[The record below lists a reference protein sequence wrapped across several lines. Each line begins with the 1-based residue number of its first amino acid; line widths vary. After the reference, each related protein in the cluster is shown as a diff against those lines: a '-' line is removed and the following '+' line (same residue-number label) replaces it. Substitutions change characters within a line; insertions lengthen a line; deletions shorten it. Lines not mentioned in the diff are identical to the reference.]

1 MNVSKNNIQN
11 KLQADARRV
20 PHWSLRK
27 LSVGV
32 ASVLLG
38 TTFYFG
44 MGNAAHADVVSPNQ
58 GVDNNTQVTQAG
70 PQNAGSQGNA
80 VNLPSAHSGA
90 SEPAGKAVQSG
101 ADVSG
106 TGAQAATNGNSTAAP
121 APSQAAGAADAAG
134 QPAGSPAHMPFLVLA
149 AQPTSGAGSAAGSG
163 ANATPAATS
172 GSSADVVWDASKD
185 TELEKDVTET
195 IRVTDQNSHTMD
207 RVQTVHFTRTKQ
219 ADGTFSDWT
228 TTGNATM
235 PVFEIPQIKG
245 YTAYDMDGG
254 DAVTPDGR
262 QVRAVHVTGNM
273 SNFQVRV
280 AYRANEIYS
289 QIQFVDGSGNV
300 VATQDIH
307 GIENAVVHVGS
318 AHDVLPWGYDFV
330 TPADAGKAITITDGM
345 SAPQIKVK
353 ALTLHVAHNAPIDYS
368 TQYNTPQGEE
378 PYPSGLGDA
387 DLNRTIERTINI
399 TDADGHTNTVKQ
411 TLHAHRDAD
420 VNMATYFI
428 NYGAWEFDNNKT
440 DWDAYDVTVPA
451 GQDLYIDGVKAASN
465 QVPRV
470 NVTSET
476 VSVTTNVRLVKQD
489 RSVQVIFYDAD
500 QAGAH
505 PDQAAMDE
513 ATVAQTE
520 VTGYVRDPVDFSH
533 INAADAGLDAGYTP
547 AWPANTTVSVDNNQ
561 VIYVPVSAKTITV
574 NHDQPKNPGD
584 AIDGNSD
591 DTYPDGVKDSDLN
604 QTITRTINVTVPNGH
619 GKNQTVPQVAKIH
632 RDATVNAVTGD
643 VTYTDWTTDSI
654 NWTDFKLAS
663 IDGYT
668 VSQEDVPAVTVAD
681 GQTDQTVNIT
691 YTANDQTTHIIYV
704 DGNGNTVKSYEIS
717 GKTDQTVD
725 TNATIPTG
733 WVLSHGQTPA
743 PNTITFTGAS
753 TPDTKIT
760 VEHGT
765 RHVDHNNPDQPGTQT
780 PTGKAVTGTQE
791 SDLNQ
796 TITRT
801 VNVIFGFKMPI
812 AVQTARL
819 YRDATVDE
827 VTGNVTYGDW
837 STDAIH
843 WSGVVVPSR
852 AGYTTHISNGADSI
866 PAVTVKDGQTNETID
881 VTYTANSQ
889 TGKIVYVDVDN
900 KNVEVGHTDLTGNTD
915 QNVTITPKAPA
926 GYDIVAGQDT
936 PTTEKATATGIPT
949 VTVKVNH
956 HKRTVTPGDE
966 PKPGDKIPANPNKQ
980 PGDGTPK
987 TDVSYETLHR
997 NMTRTINVTDP
1008 HSGLKTTKVTLQYE
1022 RTATIDDVTGEVT
1035 YGNWT
1040 VVSGSPAGF
1049 EAFTIPPVAGY
1060 TSGIKSGSADNLQ
1073 ALTPSQAQI
1082 TDWTDQTVDIDY
1094 TANEQ
1099 TMHITYVD
1107 TDGHSVDGGSFTV
1120 VGKTD
1125 QTVSTNIKIP
1135 TGWVLGHGQADA
1147 PKTITFGGTPTPD
1160 LKITVI
1166 HGTTH
1171 VDHAK
1176 PIEPGTKTPTNQTI
1190 TGAYASDLTRT
1201 VTRTI
1206 NVHMPDGT
1214 VRPEKQTAT
1223 ITRDA
1228 TYDNVT
1234 GEVTYGAWST
1244 DATGWK
1250 DYSAPAVDGWTA
1262 DKTVEAMTV
1271 DESTADTTVD
1281 INYTAN
1287 AQSIL
1292 VTFYDQSGQKVTSQ
1306 TVSGKTAETVD
1317 VNTVIPDGW
1326 VLYDGQQVPTKIT
1339 FGAKNN
1345 NRDFVISHLVVLVPA
1360 SAKVN
1365 QGDKIAGTTGKTY
1378 PAGVTYDDLNKTIT
1392 RTIHVTGV
1400 GDATTDHVQSV
1411 HFVRNAQVDVVTGA
1425 VTYGAWSEGAAHTF
1439 AGFTPQAKD
1448 GYTVDSAKSVVVTP
1462 TDSNSEL
1469 TLAYHAA
1476 PKAITVNYKT
1486 ADGKLVSSVA
1496 NVVPEAD
1503 GNIKLTAPNGYV
1515 LLTDGNTVK
1524 AIGAKEQVYDV
1535 TVKAD
1540 THVVTSH
1547 DTDLPASVTKDQL
1560 VKTVTRTVLIT
1571 LPSGKTRT
1579 VTQKVT
1585 FTRTANVTADG
1596 HLISYNDWQAT
1607 GRAQFSKVF
1616 LVPRMGYKVSVDGV
1630 VGGSVNKVVVTP
1642 EMESMT
1648 IVVNYAKK

>member
-1 MNVSKNNIQN
+1 MSNV
-11 KLQADARRV
+11 
-20 PHWSLRK
+20 
-27 LSVGV
+27 
-32 ASVLLG
+32 
-38 TTFYFG
+38 
-44 MGNAAHADVVSPNQ
+44 AHADVVSSNQ
-58 GVDNNTQVTQAG
+58 GADNNTQVTQAG
-70 PQNAGSQGNA
+70 QQNADLQGNE
-80 VNLPSAHSGA
+80 VKLPAANSGA
-90 SEPAGKAVQSG
+90 SEPAANAAQSG
-101 ADVSG
+101 ADGSA
-106 TGAQAATNGNSTAAP
+106 TGAQQAGVNNNSTDGQTP
-121 APSQAAGAADAAG
+121 GQAAGVPSAANDPS
-134 QPAGSPAHMPFLVLA
+134 QPAQPAQPAQPESRMPFLVLA
-149 AQPTSGAGSAAGSG
+149 AQPTSGAGS
-163 ANATPAATS
+163 
-172 GSSADVVWDASKD
+172 SSDVVWDASKD

-195 IRVTDQNSHTMD
+195 IQVTGQNKQVTSH
-207 RVQTVHFTRTKQ
+207 VQKVHFTRTKQ
-219 ADGTFSDWT
+219 ADGTFSEWT
-228 TTGNATM
+228 TNGNAAM
-235 PVFEIPQIKG
+235 PAFDISQIKG

-280 AYRANEIYS
+280 AYRANQIYS
-289 QIQFVDGSGNV
+289 QVQFVDGSGNV
-300 VATQDIH
+300 VATQDIN
-307 GIENAVVHVGS
+307 GTEGAVVPVGS
-318 AHDVLPWGYDFV
+318 AHDELPWGYDFV
-330 TPADAGKAITITDGM
+330 HPEDANKSITITDGM
-345 SAPQIKVK
+345 SAPQIQVK
-353 ALTLHVAHNAPIDYS
+353 AMMLHVAHNKAINYS
-368 TQYNTPQGEE
+368 SQFSTPQGEE
-378 PYPSGLGDA
+378 PYPSGLSDA

-399 TDADGHTNTVKQ
+399 TDADGHTKSVKQ
-411 TLHAHRDAD
+411 TLNAHRDAD

-428 NYGAWEFDNNKT
+428 NYGAWEFDNGKT

-451 GQDLYIDGVKAASN
+451 GQDLYIDGVKATSN

-470 NVTSET
+470 NVTFET

-520 VTGYVRDPVDFSH
+520 VTGHVGDTVDFSQ
-533 INAADAGLDAGYTP
+533 INAADAGLDVGYHPTY
-547 AWPANTTVSVDNNQ
+547 PANTTVSVDNNQ
-561 VIYVPVSAKTITV
+561 VVYVPVSATKITV
-574 NHDQPKNPGD
+574 SHEHPKNPGD

-619 GKNQTVPQVAKIH
+619 GKNQTVTQVAKIH
-632 RDATVNAVTGD
+632 RDATVNVVTGD
-643 VTYTDWTTDSI
+643 VSYTGWTTDSS
-654 NWTDFKLAS
+654 NWQDFKPAA

-668 VSQEDVPAVTVAD
+668 VSQADVPAVTVANE
-681 GQTDQTVNIT
+681 QKDQTVNIT

-704 DGNGNTVKSYEIS
+704 DGEGHPVKSYEVS

-743 PNTITFTGAS
+743 PGTITFTGAS

-765 RHVDHNNPDQPGTQT
+765 RHVDHNTPDQPGTKT
-780 PTGKAVTGTQE
+780 PTGEAVTGTQA

-801 VNVIFGFKMPI
+801 VNITEPGQKM
-812 AVQTARL
+812 ATTTQTAKIF
-819 YRDATVDE
+819 RDATVDE
-827 VTGNVTYGDW
+827 VTGVVTYSDW
-837 STDAIH
+837 STDAAD
-843 WSGVVVPSR
+843 WTAVNVPTH

-866 PAVTVKDGQTNETID
+866 PAVTVKDGQHNETIA
-881 VTYTANSQ
+881 VTYTANAQ

-900 KNVEVGHTDLTGNTD
+900 KNAEVGHTELTGVTD
-915 QNVTITPKAPA
+915 QDVTITPKAPA
-926 GYDIVAGQDT
+926 GYDIVAGQNI
-936 PTTEKATATGIPT
+936 PGTEKATADGIAT

-956 HKRTVTPGDE
+956 HKRTVNPGDE
-966 PKPGDKIPANPNKQ
+966 PKPGDKIPGNPNKQ

-997 NMTRTINVTDP
+997 NMTRTINVMDP
-1008 HSGLKTTKVTLQYE
+1008 HHGLKTTQVTLQYE

-1040 VVSGSPAGF
+1040 VVAGSQVGF
-1049 EAFTIPPVAGY
+1049 DAFNIPTVAGY
-1060 TSGIKSGSADNLQ
+1060 THEIKAGSAEDLK
-1073 ALTPSQAQI
+1073 ALTPSQDQI
-1082 TDWTDQTVDIDY
+1082 TNWSDQTVDIDY
-1094 TANEQ
+1094 KANDQ

-1107 TDGHSVDGGSFTV
+1107 PDGHSVDGGSFTV
-1120 VGKTD
+1120 TGKTD
-1125 QTVSTNIKIP
+1125 QTVTTNAKIP
-1135 TGWVLGHGQADA
+1135 TGWVLGHGQTDA
-1147 PKTITFGGTPTPD
+1147 PKTVTFGGTPTQD
-1160 LKITVI
+1160 ITITII
-1166 HGTTH
+1166 HGITH
-1171 VDHAK
+1171 VDHADPVKPDDKTVTNK
-1176 PIEPGTKTPTNQTI
+1176 PIN
-1190 TGAYASDLTRT
+1190 GAHSADLTRT

-1214 VRPEKQTAT
+1214 VQTKHQTAQ
-1223 ITRDA
+1223 INRDA
-1228 TYDNVT
+1228 TVDNVT

-1244 DATGWK
+1244 DATDWVT
-1250 DYSAPAVDGWTA
+1250 YTAPAVDGWTA
-1262 DKTVEAMTV
+1262 DKTVAAATV
-1271 DESTADTTVD
+1271 DENTADTTID

-1287 AQSIL
+1287 AQSVL
-1292 VTFYDQSGQKVTSQ
+1292 VTFYDQNGQKVTSQ
-1306 TVSGKTAETVD
+1306 PVNGKTAQTVD
-1317 VNTVIPDGW
+1317 VTTVVPDGW

-1360 SAKVN
+1360 NATVN
-1365 QGDKIAGTTGKTY
+1365 QGDKIAGTTSKTY
-1378 PAGVTYDDLNKTIT
+1378 PAGVADTDLNKTIT

-1400 GDATTDHVQSV
+1400 DGVTTDHVQSV
-1411 HFVRNAQVDVVTGA
+1411 HFVRNAQVDAVTGA

-1462 TDSNSEL
+1462 TDSNSEV

-1503 GNIKLTAPNGYV
+1503 GNIKLTAPTGYV

-1524 AIGAKEQVYDV
+1524 AIGAKEQVYDAL
-1535 TVKAD
+1535 VKLD
-1540 THVVTSH
+1540 SHVVTSH
-1547 DTDLPASVTKDQL
+1547 DTNLPASVTKDQL
-1560 VKTVTRTVLIT
+1560 VKTVTRTVMIT
-1571 LPSGKTRT
+1571 LPNGKTRT

-1607 GRAQFSKVF
+1607 GRAQFNKVF
-1616 LVPRMGYKVSVDGV
+1616 LVPRLGYKVSVDGA
-1630 VGGSVNKVVVTP
+1630 VGGSVNKVAVTP
-1642 EMESMT
+1642 EMEST
-1648 IVVNYAKK
+1648 TVVVNYVKK

>member
-44 MGNAAHADVVSPNQ
+44 MGNVAHADVVSPNQ
-58 GVDNNTQVTQAG
+58 GADNNTQVTQAG
-70 PQNAGSQGNA
+70 QQNAGLQGNE
-80 VNLPSAHSGA
+80 VNLPAANSGA
-90 SEPAGKAVQSG
+90 SESTGNAAQSG
-101 ADVSG
+101 ADGSAA
-106 TGAQAATNGNSTAAP
+106 GAQQAGVNNNPTQGQT
-121 APSQAAGAADAAG
+121 PSQAAGTPSATNEPSQPS
-134 QPAGSPAHMPFLVLA
+134 QPAQPAQPAARMPFLVLA
-149 AQPTSGAGSAAGSG
+149 AQPTSGA
-163 ANATPAATS
+163 

-195 IRVTDQNSHTMD
+195 IRVTDQNSHTKD
-207 RVQTVHFTRTKQ
+207 HVQTVHFTRTKQ
-219 ADGTFSDWT
+219 ADGTFSAWT
-228 TTGNATM
+228 TDGNATM
-235 PVFEIPQIKG
+235 AAFDIPQIKG
-245 YTAYDMDGG
+245 YTAYDLDGG
-254 DAVTPDGR
+254 DAVTPDGH
-262 QVRAVHVTGNM
+262 QVRAVHVTGYM

-280 AYRANEIYS
+280 GYRANQIYS
-289 QIQFVDGSGNV
+289 QIQFVDGSSNV
-300 VATQDIH
+300 VATQDIN
-307 GIENAVVHVGS
+307 GTEGAVVPVKS

-330 TPADAGKAITITDGM
+330 DPADAGKAIAITDGM

-353 ALTLHVAHNAPIDYS
+353 AMMLHVDHTKPIDYS
-368 TQYNTPQGEE
+368 TQFSTPQGEE
-378 PYPSGLGDA
+378 PYPSGLSHD

-399 TDADGHTNTVKQ
+399 TDASGKTTPVKQ

-440 DWDAYDVTVPA
+440 DWDAYTVDVPA
-451 GQDLYIDGVKAASN
+451 GQDLYVDGVKAATN
-465 QVPRV
+465 QIPRV
-470 NVTSET
+470 NVTFDT
-476 VSVTTNVRLVKQD
+476 VSVVTNARLVKQD
-489 RSVQVIFYDAD
+489 RSVKVIFYDAD
-500 QAGAH
+500 QAGTNPTQEAK
-505 PDQAAMDE
+505 DD

-520 VTGYVRDPVDFSH
+520 VNGYVGDPVDFSK
-533 INAADAGLDAGYTP
+533 INAADAGLDAGYHPTY
-547 AWPANTTVSVDNNQ
+547 PANTTVSVDNNQ
-561 VIYVPVSAKTITV
+561 VVYVPVSATKLTV
-574 NHDQPKNPGD
+574 SHEHPKNPGD

-604 QTITRTINVTVPNGH
+604 QTITRTINVTVPTGH
-619 GKNQTVPQVAKIH
+619 GDNQTVKQVATIH
-632 RDATVNAVTGD
+632 RDATVNVVTGD
-643 VTYTDWTTDSI
+643 VNHMAWTTDSTH
-654 NWTDFKLAS
+654 WTDFKPAA

-668 VSQEDVPAVTVAD
+668 VSQADVPAVTVAD
-681 GQTDQTVNIT
+681 GQKDQTVNIT
-691 YTANDQTTHIIYV
+691 YTANNQTMHVKYV
-704 DGNGNTVKSYEIS
+704 DGQGTVIADFPVA
-717 GKTDQTVD
+717 GKTDQTV
-725 TNATIPTG
+725 ATHAQIPAG
-733 WVLSHGQTPA
+733 WVLSHGQSDAPA
-743 PNTITFTGAS
+743 QVTFTGAHTADIS
-753 TPDTKIT
+753 VVI
-760 VEHGT
+760 EHGKRSVT
-765 RHVDHNNPDQPGTQT
+765 HGSPVQPGVKT
-780 PTGKAVTGTQE
+780 PTDKEIKGAHE
-791 SDLNQ
+791 ADLNQ

-801 VNVIFGFKMPI
+801 VNITEPGKALKPTT
-812 AVQTARL
+812 QTAKI

-827 VTGNVTYGDW
+827 VTGDVTYTDW
-837 STDAIH
+837 STDATN
-843 WSGVVVPSR
+843 WTAVTVPVH

-866 PAVTVKDGQTNETID
+866 PAVTVKNGQANETIN
-881 VTYTANSQ
+881 VTYTANLQ

-900 KNVEVGHTDLTGNTD
+900 KNAEVGHTDLAGVTD
-915 QNVTITPKAPA
+915 QTVTITPVAPA

-936 PTTEKATATGIPT
+936 PTTEKTTATGIPT
-949 VTVKVNH
+949 VMVKVNH

-997 NMTRTINVTDP
+997 NMTRMINITDP
-1008 HSGLKTTKVTLQYE
+1008 RTGLHPTTVTLHYD

-1040 VVSGSPAGF
+1040 VVKGSQAGF
-1049 EAFTIPPVAGY
+1049 EAFTIPTVAGY
-1060 TSGIKSGSADNLQ
+1060 TSEIKSGSADNLQ
-1073 ALTPSQAQI
+1073 ALTPSQDQI
-1082 TDWTDQTVDIDY
+1082 TNWSDQTVDIDY
-1094 TANEQ
+1094 TANDQ

-1107 TDGHSVDGGSFTV
+1107 NDGHPVDGGSFTV
-1120 VGKTD
+1120 TGKTD
-1125 QTVSTNIKIP
+1125 QTVPTNAKIP
-1135 TGWVLGHGQADA
+1135 TGWVLGQGQADA
-1147 PKTITFGGTPTPD
+1147 PKTIVFGGTQTPD

-1176 PIEPGTKTPTNQTI
+1176 PVKPGTKTPTNQTI
-1190 TGAYASDLTRT
+1190 TGAYAGDLTRK
-1201 VTRTI
+1201 VTRMI
-1206 NVHMPDGT
+1206 KVHMPDGT
-1214 VRPEKQTAT
+1214 VQTVPQTAT

-1228 TYDNVT
+1228 TVDNVT
-1234 GEVTYGAWST
+1234 GDVTYGAWST
-1244 DATGWK
+1244 DAKNWVAYT
-1250 DYSAPAVDGWTA
+1250 APAVDGWTA
-1262 DKTVEAMTV
+1262 DKSVDAATV
-1271 DESTADTTVD
+1271 DEHTVDTTVD

-1292 VTFYDQSGQKVTSQ
+1292 VTFYDQNGQKVTSQ

-1345 NRDFVISHLVVLVPA
+1345 NRDFVISRLVVLVPA

-1378 PAGVTYDDLNKTIT
+1378 PAGVTYADLNKIIT

-1411 HFVRNAQVDVVTGA
+1411 HFVRNAQVDAVTGA

-1462 TDSNSEL
+1462 TDKDSEV
-1469 TLAYHAA
+1469 TLAYHAV

-1486 ADGKLVSSVA
+1486 EDGKLVSSVV

-1503 GNIKLTAPNGYV
+1503 GNIKLTAPTGYV
-1515 LLTDGNTVK
+1515 LLTDGNTIK
-1524 AIGAKEQVYDV
+1524 AAGAQKQAYDV

-1560 VKTVTRTVLIT
+1560 VKTVTRTVMIT
-1571 LPSGKTRT
+1571 LPNGKTRT

-1596 HLISYNDWQAT
+1596 HLISYNDWQAV
-1607 GRAQFSKVF
+1607 GRAQFNKVF
-1616 LVPRMGYKVSVDGV
+1616 LTPRLGYKVSVDGV
-1630 VGGSVNKVVVTP
+1630 VGGSVDKVVVTP
-1642 EMESMT
+1642 EMEST
-1648 IVVNYAKK
+1648 TVVVNYAKK

>member
-58 GVDNNTQVTQAG
+58 GIDNNAQVTQAG
-70 PQNAGSQGNA
+70 QQNAGLQGNE
-80 VNLPSAHSGA
+80 VNLPAANSGA
-90 SEPAGKAVQSG
+90 SEPTANAAQSA
-101 ADVSG
+101 ADVS
-106 TGAQAATNGNSTAAP
+106 AAGSQQVAANDNSAGAP
-121 APSQAAGAADAAG
+121 APSQASGTPSAVNEPSQAAQPV
-134 QPAGSPAHMPFLVLA
+134 QPASRMPFFVLA
-149 AQPTSGAGSAAGSG
+149 AQPTSGA
-163 ANATPAATS
+163 

-185 TELEKDVTET
+185 TELQKDVTET
-195 IRVTDQNSHTMD
+195 IQVTDQNKQVTNH
-207 RVQTVHFTRTKQ
+207 VQTVHFTRTNQ
-219 ADGTFSDWT
+219 ADGTFSEWT
-228 TTGNATM
+228 TDGNATM
-235 PVFEIPQIKG
+235 AAFDIPQIKG

-280 AYRANEIYS
+280 AYRANQIYS

-300 VATQDIH
+300 VATQDIN
-307 GIENAVVHVGS
+307 GTEGTVRNVGT

-330 TPADAGKAITITDGM
+330 TSTDAGKAITITEGM

-353 ALTLHVAHNAPIDYS
+353 ALMLHVDHNKAIDYS
-368 TQYNTPQGEE
+368 TQYSTPQGEE
-378 PYPSGLGDA
+378 PYPSGLSDA

-399 TDADGHTNTVKQ
+399 TDADGHTTPVKQ

-440 DWDAYDVTVPA
+440 DWDAYNVTVPA
-451 GQDLYIDGVKAASN
+451 GQDLYIDGAKAATN
-465 QVPRV
+465 QIPRV
-470 NVTSET
+470 NVTFET
-476 VSVTTNVRLVKQD
+476 VSVVTNARLVKQD
-489 RSVQVIFYDAD
+489 RSVKVIFYDAD
-500 QAGAH
+500 QAGTNPTQEAK
-505 PDQAAMDE
+505 DD

-520 VTGYVRDPVDFSH
+520 VNGYVGDSVDFSK

-547 AWPANTTVSVDNNQ
+547 AYPDNTIISVANDQ
-561 VIYVPVSAKTITV
+561 VVYVPVSASKISVT
-574 NHDQPKNPGD
+574 HEHPKNPGD

-591 DTYPDGVKDSDLN
+591 DTYPEGVTDADLN
-604 QTITRTINVTVPNGH
+604 QTITRTINVTVPAGY
-619 GKNQTVPQVAKIH
+619 KETQPVKQVATIH
-632 RDATVNAVTGD
+632 RDATVNVVTGD
-643 VTYTDWTTDSI
+643 VNYTAWTTDSTH
-654 NWTDFKLAS
+654 WTDFKPAA

-668 VSQEDVPAVTVAD
+668 VSQADVPAVTVAD
-681 GQTDQTVNIT
+681 GQKDQPVNIT
-691 YTANDQTTHIIYV
+691 YTANNQTMHVKYV
-704 DGNGNTVKSYEIS
+704 DDHGAIIADFPVA
-717 GKTDQTVD
+717 GKTDQTV
-725 TNATIPTG
+725 ATHAQIPAG
-733 WVLSHGQTPA
+733 WVLSHGQSDAPA
-743 PNTITFTGAS
+743 QVTFTGAHTADIS
-753 TPDTKIT
+753 VVI
-760 VEHGT
+760 EHGKRSVT
-765 RHVDHNNPDQPGTQT
+765 HGSPVQPGAKT
-780 PTGKAVTGTQE
+780 PTDKEIKGAHE
-791 SDLNQ
+791 ADLNQ

-801 VNVIFGFKMPI
+801 VNITEPGKAMVPTT
-812 AVQTARL
+812 QTAKL

-827 VTGNVTYGDW
+827 VTGDVTYGEW
-837 STDAIH
+837 STDATN
-843 WSGVVVPSR
+843 WTAVTVPVH

-900 KNVEVGHTDLTGNTD
+900 KNAEVGHTDLTGNTD
-915 QNVTITPKAPA
+915 QEVTITPKAPA
-926 GYDIVAGQDT
+926 GYDIVAGQNI
-936 PTTEKATATGIPT
+936 PGTETATADGIPT

-1008 HSGLKTTKVTLQYE
+1008 HTGLHTTPVTLHYD

-1040 VVSGSPAGF
+1040 VVKGSQAGF
-1049 EAFTIPPVAGY
+1049 EAFTIPAVAGY
-1060 TSGIKSGSADNLQ
+1060 TSEVKTGSAEDLK
-1073 ALTPSQAQI
+1073 ALTPSQDQI
-1082 TDWTDQTVDIDY
+1082 TNWTDQTVDVDY
-1094 TANEQ
+1094 TANDQ

-1107 TDGHSVDGGSFTV
+1107 TDGHPVDGGSFTV
-1120 VGKTD
+1120 TGKTD
-1125 QTVSTNIKIP
+1125 QTVNTNAKIP
-1135 TGWVLGHGQADA
+1135 TGWVLGHDQKDA
-1147 PKTITFGGTPTPD
+1147 PKTITFGGTQTPD

-1171 VDHAK
+1171 VGHADPVQPDDKTVTNK
-1176 PIEPGTKTPTNQTI
+1176 PIN
-1190 TGAYASDLTRT
+1190 GAHSADLTRT

-1206 NVHMPDGT
+1206 KVHMPDGT
-1214 VRPEKQTAT
+1214 VQTVPQTAT

-1228 TYDNVT
+1228 TVDNVT
-1234 GEVTYGAWST
+1234 GDVTYGAWST
-1244 DATGWK
+1244 DAKNWVA
-1250 DYSAPAVDGWTA
+1250 YPAPAVDGWTA
-1262 DKTVEAMTV
+1262 DKSVEAMTV
-1271 DESTADTTVD
+1271 DENTVDTTID

-1287 AQSIL
+1287 AQSVL
-1292 VTFYDQSGQKVTSQ
+1292 VTFYDQNGQKVTSQ
-1306 TVSGKTAETVD
+1306 PVSGKTAQTVD

-1365 QGDKIAGTTGKTY
+1365 QGDKIEGTTSKTY
-1378 PAGVTYDDLNKTIT
+1378 PAGVTATDLNKTVT
-1392 RTIHVTGV
+1392 RTIHVTNPDQTV
-1400 GDATTDHVQSV
+1400 TDHVQSV
-1411 HFVRNAQVDVVTGA
+1411 HFVRNAQVDAVTGA

-1448 GYTVDSAKSVVVTP
+1448 GYTVESVKSVVVTP
-1462 TDSNSEL
+1462 TDKDSEV
-1469 TLAYHAA
+1469 TLAYHAV

-1496 NVVPEAD
+1496 NVVPDSD

-1524 AIGAKEQVYDV
+1524 AIGAKEQVYDA

-1547 DTDLPASVTKDQL
+1547 DANLPASVTKDQL
-1560 VKTVTRTVLIT
+1560 VKTVTRTVMIT
-1571 LPSGKTRT
+1571 LPNGKTRT

-1607 GRAQFSKVF
+1607 GRAQFNKVF
-1616 LVPRMGYKVSVDGV
+1616 LVPRLGYQVSVDGV
-1630 VGGSVNKVVVTP
+1630 VGGSVNKVAVTP
-1642 EMESMT
+1642 EMEST
-1648 IVVNYAKK
+1648 TVVVNYVKK

>member
-44 MGNAAHADVVSPNQ
+44 MGNVAHADVASPNQ
-58 GVDNNTQVTQAG
+58 VADNNTQVTQST
-70 PQNAGSQGNA
+70 SQGA
-80 VNLPSAHSGA
+80 DVQGDRVNLQSTNSGVPASAVQSSVDVSATGDQPSAANNNSAEEQGPSQA
-90 SEPAGKAVQSG
+90 VRAINQPVQSG
-101 ADVSG
+101 AG
-106 TGAQAATNGNSTAAP
+106 LPFMILAE
-121 APSQAAGAADAAG
+121 
-134 QPAGSPAHMPFLVLA
+134 QPA
-149 AQPTSGAGSAAGSG
+149 SGAGSS
-163 ANATPAATS
+163 ATPS
-172 GSSADVVWDASKD
+172 SSASSDVVWDASKD
-185 TELEKDVTET
+185 TELQKDVTET
-195 IRVTDQNSHTMD
+195 IHVTDQNNQTTNH
-207 RVQTVHFTRTKQ
+207 VETVHFTRTKQ

-228 TTGNATM
+228 TDGNATM
-235 PVFEIPQIKG
+235 PAFDLPQIKG
-245 YTAYDMDGG
+245 YTAYDLDGG
-254 DAVTPDGR
+254 DAVTPDGK

-273 SNFQVRV
+273 DNFSVRV
-280 AYRANEIYS
+280 GYRANQIYN
-289 QIQFVDGSGNV
+289 QIQFVDTDGNV
-300 VATQDIH
+300 VATQDIN
-307 GIENAVVHVGS
+307 GTEGAVVHVG
-318 AHDVLPWGYDFV
+318 AARDVLPWGYDFV
-330 TPADAGKAITITDGM
+330 NPSDANKAITITDGM
-345 SAPQIKVK
+345 SAPQVQVK
-353 ALTLHVAHNAPIDYS
+353 ALMLHVDHKSPIDYS
-368 TQYNTPQGEE
+368 TQFSTPQGDE
-378 PYPSGLGDA
+378 PYPSGLSDA

-399 TDADGHTNTVKQ
+399 TDADGHVTTVKQ

-428 NYGAWEFDNNKT
+428 SYGAWEFDDNKAA
-440 DWDAYDVTVPA
+440 WDAYNVDVPA
-451 GQDLYIDGVKAASN
+451 GQDFYIDGVKATTN
-465 QVPRV
+465 QVPKV
-470 NVTSET
+470 NVTFDT
-476 VSVTTNVRLVKQD
+476 VSVVTNVRLVKQD

-500 QAGAH
+500 QAGTD
-505 PDQAAMDE
+505 PSQTAMDD
-513 ATVAQTE
+513 ATVAQAE
-520 VTGYVRDPVDFSH
+520 VNGYVGDPVDFSK
-533 INAADAGLDAGYTP
+533 IDTAAAGLEAGYTP
-547 AWPANTTVSVDNNQ
+547 TYPANTVVSVDNNQ
-561 VIYVPVSAKTITV
+561 VVYVPVSAKTIAV

-584 AIDGNSD
+584 AIDGNPD

-604 QTITRTINVTVPNGH
+604 QTITRTINVTVPSGH
-619 GKNQTVPQVAKIH
+619 GENQTVKQVAKIH
-632 RDATVNAVTGD
+632 RDATVNVVTGD
-643 VTYTDWTTDSI
+643 VSYTAWTTDST
-654 NWTDFKLAS
+654 NWTDFKPAA

-668 VSQEDVPAVTVAD
+668 VSQADVPAVTVAD
-681 GQTDQTVNIT
+681 GQKDQTVNIT
-691 YTANDQTTHIIYV
+691 YTANDQTMHIIYV

-717 GKTDQTVD
+717 GKTDQAVD

-812 AVQTARL
+812 AVQTAKL

-843 WSGVVVPSR
+843 WSGVVVLSY

-866 PAVTVKDGQTNETID
+866 PAVTVKNGQASETID

-889 TGKIVYVDVDN
+889 SGKIVYVDVDN
-900 KNVEVGHTDLTGNTD
+900 QNAEVGHTDLTGNTD
-915 QNVTITPKAPA
+915 QDVTITPKAPA

-936 PTTEKATATGIPT
+936 PATEKATATGIPT

-956 HKRTVTPGDE
+956 HKRTVNPGDE
-966 PKPGDKIPANPNKQ
+966 PKPGDKIPGNPNKQ

-997 NMTRTINVTDP
+997 NMTRTVNVTDP
-1008 HSGLKTTKVTLQYE
+1008 HTGLHTTTVVLHYN

-1040 VVSGSPAGF
+1040 VVDGSQAGF
-1049 EAFTIPPVAGY
+1049 EVFNIPTVAGY
-1060 TSGIKSGSADNLQ
+1060 TSEVKTGSVEDLK
-1073 ALTPSQAQI
+1073 ALTPTQDQI
-1082 TDWTDQTVDIDY
+1082 TNWSDQTVNIDY
-1094 TANEQ
+1094 VANGQ

-1107 TDGHSVDGGSFTV
+1107 KDGHPVDGGSFTV
-1120 VGKTD
+1120 TGKTD
-1125 QTVSTNIKIP
+1125 QTVPTNTKIP
-1135 TGWVLGHGQADA
+1135 TGWVLSQGQTDA
-1147 PKTITFGGTPTPD
+1147 PKTITFGGTKTPD
-1160 LKITVI
+1160 MTITVI
-1166 HGTTH
+1166 HGTTQ
-1171 VDHAK
+1171 VSHAD
-1176 PIEPGTKTPTNQTI
+1176 PVEPGTKTPTNQTI
-1190 TGAYASDLTRT
+1190 IGAYAGDLNRT

-1206 NVHMPDGT
+1206 KVHMPDGT
-1214 VRPEKQTAT
+1214 VQTVPQTAT
-1223 ITRDA
+1223 IHRDA

-1234 GEVTYGAWST
+1234 GDVTYGAWST
-1244 DATGWK
+1244 DATDWVA
-1250 DYSAPAVDGWTA
+1250 YTAPAVDGWTA
-1262 DKTVEAMTV
+1262 DKTVAAVMV
-1271 DESTADTTVD
+1271 DENTGDTTVD
-1281 INYTAN
+1281 VNYTAN
-1287 AQSIL
+1287 AQSLL
-1292 VTFYDQSGQKVTSQ
+1292 VIFYDQNGQKVTSQ
-1306 TVSGKTAETVD
+1306 TVDGKTGQTVD
-1317 VNTVIPDGW
+1317 VNTVVPDGW

-1339 FGAKNN
+1339 FGAENN
-1345 NRDFVISHLVVLVPA
+1345 NRDFVISHLVVFVPA

-1365 QGDKIAGTTGKTY
+1365 QGDKIEGTTSKTY
-1378 PAGVTYDDLNKTIT
+1378 PAGVTYNDLNKVIT

-1400 GDATTDHVQSV
+1400 DGTNTDHVQSV

-1425 VTYGAWSEGAAHTF
+1425 VSYGNWSEGAAHTF
-1439 AGFTPQAKD
+1439 ASFTPQAKD
-1448 GYTVDSAKSVVVTP
+1448 GYTVDSAESVVVTP
-1462 TDSNSEL
+1462 KDNNSEV
-1469 TLAYHAA
+1469 TLAYHAV

-1496 NVVPEAD
+1496 NVVPGAD

-1524 AIGAKEQVYDV
+1524 AAGAKDQAYDV

-1547 DTDLPASVTKDQL
+1547 DANLPVSVTKDQL
-1560 VKTVTRTVLIT
+1560 VKTVTRKIMIT
-1571 LPSGKTRT
+1571 MPNGKTRT

-1596 HLISYNDWQAT
+1596 HLISYNDWHAT

-1616 LVPRMGYKVSVDGV
+1616 LAPRMSYKVSVDGA
-1630 VGGSVNKVVVTP
+1630 VGGSVDQVAVTP
-1642 EMESMT
+1642 DMSDT
-1648 IVVNYAKK
+1648 TVVVNYVKK

>member
-58 GVDNNTQVTQAG
+58 AAANNTEVTQAG

-80 VNLPSAHSGA
+80 VNLPAAHSGA
-90 SEPAGKAVQSG
+90 GEPAANAAQSG
-101 ADVSG
+101 ADGS
-106 TGAQAATNGNSTAAP
+106 AAGGQPAGVNNNSTAAP
-121 APSQAAGAADAAG
+121 APSQAAGTPSAANEPS
-134 QPAGSPAHMPFLVLA
+134 QPAQPAVRMPFLVLA
-149 AQPTSGAGSAAGSG
+149 AQPTSGA
-163 ANATPAATS
+163 

-195 IRVTDQNSHTMD
+195 IRVTDQNSHTTD
-207 RVQTVHFTRTKQ
+207 HVQTVHFTRTKQ

-245 YTAYDMDGG
+245 YTAYDLDGG

-300 VATQDIH
+300 VATQDIN
-307 GIENAVVHVGS
+307 GTEGAVVHVEP

-345 SAPQIKVK
+345 SAPQIQVK
-353 ALTLHVAHNAPIDYS
+353 AMTLHVDHKAPIDYS
-368 TQYNTPQGEE
+368 TQYSTPQGEE
-378 PYPSGLGDA
+378 PYPSGLSDA

-399 TDADGHTNTVKQ
+399 TDASGKTTPVKQ

-440 DWDAYDVTVPA
+440 DWDAYNVTVPA
-451 GQDLYIDGVKAASN
+451 GQDLYIDGVKATVN

-476 VSVTTNVRLVKQD
+476 VSITTNVRLVKQD

-520 VTGYVRDPVDFSH
+520 VTGYVGDPVDFSH
-533 INAADAGLDAGYTP
+533 INAADAGLDAGYRPTY
-547 AWPANTTVSVDNNQ
+547 PANTTVSVDNNQ
-561 VIYVPVSAKTITV
+561 VVYVPVSATKLTV
-574 NHDQPKNPGD
+574 DHGQPKNPGD
-584 AIDGNSD
+584 VIAGNPD
-591 DTYPDGVKDSDLN
+591 DTYPDGVKDADLN
-604 QTITRTINVTVPNGH
+604 QTITRTINVTVPAGH
-619 GKNQTVPQVAKIH
+619 GENQTVKQVAKIH
-632 RDATVNAVTGD
+632 RNATVNVVTGD
-643 VTYTDWTTDSI
+643 VTYTDWTTDSTH
-654 NWTDFKLAS
+654 WADFKPAA

-668 VSQEDVPAVTVAD
+668 VSQADVPAVTVAD
-681 GQTDQTVNIT
+681 GKKDQTVNIT
-691 YTANDQTTHIIYV
+691 YTANDQTMHVKYV
-704 DGNGNTVKSYEIS
+704 DDHGTVIADFPVA
-717 GKTDQTVD
+717 GKTDQTV
-725 TNATIPTG
+725 ATHAQIPAG
-733 WVLSHGQTPA
+733 WVLSHGQSDAPA
-743 PNTITFTGAS
+743 QVTFTGAHTNDIS
-753 TPDTKIT
+753 VVI
-760 VEHGT
+760 EHGKLSVT
-765 RHVDHNNPDQPGTQT
+765 HDNPVQPGAKT
-780 PTGKAVTGTQE
+780 PTNKEINGAHNA
-791 SDLNQ
+791 DLNQ

-801 VNVIFGFKMPI
+801 VNITEPGQKM
-812 AVQTARL
+812 ATTTQTAKIF
-819 YRDATVDE
+819 RDATVDE
-827 VTGNVTYGDW
+827 VTGEVTYGNW
-837 STDAIH
+837 STDATN
-843 WSGVVVPSR
+843 WTAVTVPVH
-852 AGYTTHISNGADSI
+852 AGYTVHLSNGASDI
-866 PAVTVKDGQTNETID
+866 PAVTVKDGQQNETIN
-881 VTYTANSQ
+881 VTYTANAQ

-900 KNVEVGHTDLTGNTD
+900 KNAEVGHTDLTGNTD
-915 QNVTITPKAPA
+915 QEVTITPKAPA
-926 GYDIVAGQDT
+926 GYEIVAGQNI
-936 PTTEKATATGIPT
+936 PATEKATATEIPT

-956 HKRTVTPGDE
+956 HKRTVNPGDE

-1008 HSGLKTTKVTLQYE
+1008 HKGLNTTPVTLHYD
-1022 RTATIDDVTGEVT
+1022 RVATIDDVTGEVT

-1040 VVSGSPAGF
+1040 VTDGSQAGF
-1049 EAFTIPPVAGY
+1049 EAFTIPTVDGY
-1060 TSGIKSGSADNLQ
+1060 TSEVKTGSAEDLK
-1073 ALTPSQAQI
+1073 ALTPTQDQI
-1082 TDWTDQTVDIDY
+1082 TNWSDQTVDIDY
-1094 TANEQ
+1094 TANDQ

-1107 TDGHSVDGGSFTV
+1107 TDGHPVDGGSFTV
-1120 VGKTD
+1120 TGKTD
-1125 QTVSTNIKIP
+1125 QTVNTNAKIP
-1135 TGWVLGHGQADA
+1135 TGWVLGHDQKDA
-1147 PKTITFGGTPTPD
+1147 PKTITFKGAHTDDITV
-1160 LKITVI
+1160 TVI
-1166 HGTTH
+1166 HGTTQ
-1171 VDHAK
+1171 VSHADPVK
-1176 PIEPGTKTPTNQTI
+1176 PDGKTPTNETI
-1190 TGAYASDLTRT
+1190 LGAHAGDLTRT

-1214 VRPEKQTAT
+1214 VQPVMQKAT

-1234 GEVTYGAWST
+1234 GDVTYGAWST
-1244 DATGWK
+1244 DATDWK

-1262 DKTVEAMTV
+1262 DKTVEATTV
-1271 DESTADTTVD
+1271 DENTADTTID

-1287 AQSIL
+1287 AQSVL
-1292 VTFYDQSGQKVTSQ
+1292 VTFYDQNGQKVTSQ

-1360 SAKVN
+1360 NAKVN
-1365 QGDKIAGTTGKTY
+1365 QGDKIDGTTGKTY
-1378 PAGVTYDDLNKTIT
+1378 PAGVTYNDLNKTIT

-1411 HFVRNAQVDVVTGA
+1411 HFVRNAQVDAVTGA

-1462 TDSNSEL
+1462 TDSNSEV

-1486 ADGKLVSSVA
+1486 EDGKLVSSVA

-1524 AIGAKEQVYDV
+1524 AIGAQEQAYDV
-1535 TVKAD
+1535 FVKAD
-1540 THVVTSH
+1540 SHVVTSH
-1547 DTDLPASVTKDQL
+1547 DANLPASVTKDQL
-1560 VKTVTRTVLIT
+1560 VKTVTRTVMIT
-1571 LPSGKTRT
+1571 LPNGKTRT

-1642 EMESMT
+1642 DMEST
-1648 IVVNYAKK
+1648 TVVVNYVKK